1 MQLALNTG
9 IVKYVLVVKLSGFY
23 KGATSVIQCEGSK
36 IDSAVYIY
44 EVAKVRTSMRG
55 QDEEKQGPFPVTL
68 M

>member
-1 MQLALNTG
+1 M
-9 IVKYVLVVKLSGFY
+9 
-23 KGATSVIQCEGSK
+23 IQSEGSM

-55 QDEEKQGPFPVTL
+55 QDEEKHGPFPVTL